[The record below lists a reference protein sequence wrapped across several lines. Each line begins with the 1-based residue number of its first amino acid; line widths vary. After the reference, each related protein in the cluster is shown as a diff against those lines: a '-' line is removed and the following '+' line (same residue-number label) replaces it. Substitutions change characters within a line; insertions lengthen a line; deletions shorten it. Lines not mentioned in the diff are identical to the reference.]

1 MKKFFWG
8 MLPVA
13 VMLQAGEPVKGV
25 EGLSGDIRGLL
36 SQEMLQIEKGM
47 HSIFSNMVRGD
58 YDPIVKTA
66 TQIQDSFIFK
76 RKLTPAQRK
85 ELKGALPKAFIA
97 LDRSFHET
105 AGELAAAAE
114 FGDKEAVLESYTA
127 MAGKCVQCHSTYAV
141 HRFTGFSE

>member
-1 MKKFFWG
+1 MKKVLWG
-8 MLPVA
+8 MSLVVA
-13 VMLQAGEPVKGV
+13 VLQAQEPAKGV

-85 ELKGALPKAFIA
+85 ELKGALPKAFIS

-114 FGDKEAVLESYTA
+114 FGDKAAVLESYTA
-127 MAGKCVQCHSTYAV
+127 MAGKCVQCHSTYAA
-141 HRFTGFSE
+141 HRFPGFAE